1 MPSPAGPARLAG
13 WEALLA
19 TILIAS
25 PIHAGDPAF
34 QPTVQRILA
43 RNCAGCHNSV
53 DRQGGLDLEPDHA
66 FANLVGV
73 KSIESPLPRVM
84 PGDPERSYLVRK
96 LTGTQAEAGGEGAQM
111 PANGAA
117 LPGAQI
123 DVIRHWIEAGAS
135 KGPS

>member
-1 MPSPAGPARLAG
+1 MNRTMLRLAG
-13 WEALLA
+13 RGLLLA
-19 TILIAS
+19 TTLSGS
-25 PIHAGDPAF
+25 PLWAGDPTF

-84 PGDPERSYLVRK
+84 PGDPDGSYLVRK
-96 LTGTQAEAGGEGAQM
+96 LTGTQVEAGGQGAQM

-123 DVIRHWIEAGAS
+123 EVIRHWIEAGAS